1 MKKRLVFIT
10 AAVVIVC
17 GILLSPLLLKYSGVK
32 QRINAQLTVL
42 LGSSAG
48 IGDID
53 WRWLP
58 VPALRVKNLVS
69 ENDVYALRVPEV
81 LLYPDWRVIFN
92 RQLSLGRVTLINP
105 KLTIKRLAFHE
116 KRPVLPN
123 LKLTVKNGSLL
134 LPAGKLTPKLTL
146 RRLSFN
152 KLRLR
157 ITSHE
162 QRLEISL
169 RTAASFAS
177 LVKIKAR
184 VDLNKRYFRLDLE
197 ADNFDLAS
205 CFSRLYGAGSL
216 PATNVP
222 LRLHAEV
229 IGSHNWQVGVK
240 VDAPCTLPALGRL
253 CKLRRLTNLKITRK
267 GDDYFVDIDKLVL
280 ADPALDLSGSIYRRK
295 GIWQIDLKG
304 RDLDLAAIRRV
315 ILARFGKNEVAAKVC
330 KIVEG
335 GHAKSARYT
344 FSGPLSDFEHLN
356 KMTIAVDVDRAPIFI
371 PDINL
376 HLDWASGPITII
388 NGQLAGKGLTAAI
401 GTSRAE
407 NGNLILDL
415 PEEDKAFKLVLD
427 IDADLSDLSRILK
440 TVVHDRPFQDELAH
454 FKDIKGRARG
464 TLRLGDD
471 LDDLQTRVV
480 VKDMRASGRYDR
492 LPWPFNI
499 QGGELDIAPER
510 VSWDGLSG
518 RLGPHTIKESSG
530 LVSWERGRE
539 PMVEINSLRGEADLA
554 DLWQNGYLNLAHKR
568 HFLRQA
574 LAAGISAVS
583 GTLRLR
589 EGRLK
594 GPIAQPAAWQYTAR
608 GSVDN
613 FHLADRRLPEL
624 RSTVLDGKLTNN
636 GAAVSGIFKVAGEKI
651 YLNGNY
657 RHHNLRH
664 WQGTTILNGLLSR
677 RLQPWLKELDLIPDR
692 FFPRLPCQLKDF
704 SLTNND
710 ADWADFR
717 VKGRVRAGRQ
727 GVGEAPELDLDI
739 IDNPEALLM
748 SFKVTDGIRQG
759 KLTYNKWR
767 DPARSVFT
775 WHGKLR
781 AQALNAFLARK
792 FFDRGTLSGSFNM
805 LAQRNNGLSAAFNGA
820 MNFDD
825 ISLDHKDE
833 SMPLT
838 LKHLYLAGDNRR
850 VKIKAA
856 DIRLGPDTLLGHGFV
871 TTNGNSYN
879 LNMDISAKKLAWHNL
894 HQALIMMKR
903 YSRPDTEAAGENK
916 LKKRI
921 IPANLSGK
929 LNFDL
934 GSFSYQNK
942 PATHD
947 SGVKPHTYTWSPMRG
962 HLDFKSRSARVD
974 LNSSS
979 ICGMNMSGRWDIMRP
994 AASIF
999 KIASQGPVSK
1009 FDKILPCLGVK
1020 QSLIEGPFSL
1030 DAELMGTPGDWRGGH
1045 IDLQSDHGLIRRM
1058 DLLSRIFTVINFT
1071 DLLTWQ
1077 NKSTTGHKGL
1087 EYNKL
1092 DIKTSVKDNVVTVKR
1107 LVLKGKGVNLS
1118 GRGTITLPQRRLNL
1132 TFFVAPLKM
1141 IDSVVTSIPLV
1152 GRALGGKKGSI
1163 LTFPVA
1169 VKGPL
1174 ADPEVTALPPGAIGK
1189 AAMEFV
1195 IDTLTLPFRILSPL
1209 LPAEKTGKGK

>member
-1 MKKRLVFIT
+1 MKKRLVFLT

-48 IGDID
+48 VGDID

-58 VPALRVKNLVS
+58 VPALRIKNLVS
-69 ENDVYALRVPEV
+69 ENDIYALRVPEV
-81 LLYPDWRVIFN
+81 LVYPDWRVIFN

-123 LKLTVKNGSLL
+123 LKLTVKNGRLL

-169 RTAASFAS
+169 RAAASFAS
-177 LVKIKAR
+177 EVNIQAR
-184 VDLNKRYFRLDLE
+184 ADLNKGYFSLDLGTE
-197 ADNFDLAS
+197 NFNLAS

-216 PATNVP
+216 TATDIP
-222 LRLHAEV
+222 LRLHAEAM
-229 IGSHNWQVGVK
+229 GRHNWQAEIK
-240 VDAPCTLPALGRL
+240 VDGPCALPVFGRL
-253 CKLRRLTNLKITRK
+253 CKLRRLKNLQITRK
-267 GDDYFVDIDKLVL
+267 GDDYFVDIDKLML
-280 ADPALDLSGSIYRRK
+280 ADPALELGGSVYRRK

-315 ILARFGKNEVAAKVC
+315 ILARFGKNKVAAKVC

-335 GHAKSARYT
+335 GHARSARYT
-344 FSGPLSDFEHLN
+344 FRGPLSDFKHIN
-356 KMTIAVDVDRAPIFI
+356 RMTIAVDVDRAPIFI

-388 NGQLAGKGLTAAI
+388 NGQLTGKGLTAAI
-401 GTSRAE
+401 GGSRGK
-407 NGNLILDL
+407 NGNLVLDL

-427 IDADLSDLSRILK
+427 LDADLSDLNRILK
-440 TVVHDRPFQDELAH
+440 TVVHNRPFQEELAH
-454 FKDIKGRARG
+454 FKDIKGRAQG

-471 LDDLQTRVV
+471 LDNLQTRVV
-480 VKDMRASGRYDR
+480 VRDMRATGRYDR
-492 LPWPFNI
+492 LPWAFKVR
-499 QGGELDIAPER
+499 GGQLEVAPEL
-510 VSWDGLSG
+510 VSWEGLSCT
-518 RLGPHTIKESSG
+518 LGPHDIKESSG
-530 LVSWERGRE
+530 FVSWSGGRE
-539 PMVEINSLRGEADLA
+539 PVLEINSLRGEADLT
-554 DLWQNGYLNLAHKR
+554 DLWQNSYLELGGKR
-568 HFLRQA
+568 HFLRQV
-574 LAAGISAVS
+574 LATDISAVS

-589 EGRLK
+589 EGSLK
-594 GPIAQPAAWQYTAR
+594 GPAARPAAWRYTAR
-608 GSVDN
+608 GSVNN
-613 FHLADRRLPEL
+613 FHLLASHLPEL
-624 RSTVLDGKLTNN
+624 TSSVLDGKLTDH
-636 GAAVSGIFKVAGEKI
+636 GAALSGIFKVAGEKI
-651 YLNGNY
+651 YLDGNY
-657 RHHNLRH
+657 RHRHLRN
-664 WQGTTILNGLLSR
+664 WQGTTTLNGQVSP
-677 RLQPWLKELDLIPDR
+677 RLGPWLKGLDWIPSR

-710 ADWADFR
+710 AAWDDFR
-717 VKGRVRAGRQ
+717 VKGRVRAGPQ
-727 GVGEAPELDLDI
+727 GVGAAPELDLDI
-739 IDNPEALLM
+739 IDNPKARLM
-748 SFKVTDGIRQG
+748 TFKMADGIRQG
-759 KLTYNKWR
+759 KLTCNKWR
-767 DPARSVFT
+767 APARSVFT

-781 AQALNAFLARK
+781 LQALNKFLARK
-792 FFDRGTLSGSFNM
+792 FFDRGTVSGSFNM
-805 LAQRNNGLSAAFNGA
+805 FAQHSNGLSAVFNGA
-820 MNFDD
+820 MSFAD
-825 ISLDHKDE
+825 ISLEDKDE

-838 LKHLYLAGDNRR
+838 VKQIYLAGDNRR
-850 VKIKAA
+850 MKIKGAE
-856 DIRLGPDTLLGHGFV
+856 IKLGADTLLGHGFL
-871 TTNGNSYN
+871 TTNGNNYK
-879 LNMDISAKKLAWHNL
+879 LNMAVTAKKLAWHNL
-894 HQALIMMKR
+894 HQALNIIKKR
-903 YSRPDTEAAGENK
+903 LVSEAATGKTKAEK
-916 LKKRI
+916 QI
-921 IPANLSGK
+921 IPPNLSGG
-929 LNFDL
+929 LSFVL

-942 PATHD
+942 SVVHD
-947 SGVKPHTYTWSPMRG
+947 NGSKPHTYTWSPVRG
-962 HLDFKSRSARVD
+962 RINFKSRSTVVD
-974 LNSSS
+974 LNSAS
-979 ICGMNMSGRWDIMRP
+979 ICGMDMSGRWDITRP
-994 AASIF
+994 AASSF
-999 KIASQGPVSK
+999 KIASQGPVFK
-1009 FDKILPCLGVK
+1009 FDQTLPCLGVK

-1030 DAELMGTPGDWRGGH
+1030 DAELTGIPGNWRAGH
-1045 IDLQSDHGLIRRM
+1045 INLQSEHGLIRRM

-1077 NKSTTGHKGL
+1077 NKSTTGHEGL

-1092 DIKTSVKDNVVTVKR
+1092 DIRTSVKNNVVTVNR

-1118 GRGTITLPQRRLNL
+1118 GRGTITLPQRRVDL

-1163 LTFPVA
+1163 LTFPVS

-1174 ADPEVTALPPGAIGK
+1174 ADPEVTALPPGAVGK
-1189 AAMEFV
+1189 AAMDFV